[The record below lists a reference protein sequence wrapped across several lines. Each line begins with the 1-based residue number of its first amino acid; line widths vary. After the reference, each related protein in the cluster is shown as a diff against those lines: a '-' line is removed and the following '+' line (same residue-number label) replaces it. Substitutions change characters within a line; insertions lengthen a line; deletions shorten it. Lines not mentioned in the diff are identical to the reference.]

1 MRAVERA
8 ADTKEGLVA
17 HMKVDI
23 CRTGINMPEKG
34 LDVFDVG
41 SAFKQMAGKTV
52 AACMGRNRAGN
63 TGKPGAFLKELVDAV
78 RIKVSAGPGA
88 WEKDTLRTAAF
99 VPIFCKKVEIFL
111 GQDGILI
118 ILMLESHCFKVS
130 EPLVI

>member
-1 MRAVERA
+1 
-8 ADTKEGLVA
+8 
-17 HMKVDI
+17 MKVDI

-111 GQDGILI
+111 GQDGIPVNPSFRFADMDCHVGTGNI
-118 ILMLESHCFKVS
+118 IVMEMDGL
-130 EPLVI
+130 